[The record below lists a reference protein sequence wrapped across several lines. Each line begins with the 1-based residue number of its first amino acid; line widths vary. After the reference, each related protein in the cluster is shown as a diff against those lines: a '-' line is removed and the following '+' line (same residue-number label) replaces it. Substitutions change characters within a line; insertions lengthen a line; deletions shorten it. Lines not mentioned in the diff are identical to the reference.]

1 MSKIKKYVL
10 LFAGLVTAFT
20 GFTAC
25 ASSDEVNDDLP
36 NQAEERGVVK
46 TQFTISIPMEAK
58 GATRQGSDIVQDRGL
73 TDFRGINQICL
84 FSSNAVS
91 YNKDGDEP
99 DNADKETPVFTTT
112 APDLTGVITLSQM
125 LKPTVQSAINYI
137 PKTTA
142 LWENSKSVLY
152 NDVSINLGTKTFLFY
167 GKAIDND
174 ASETSL
180 STSSDKFKFGTLNV
194 TGMTISSAPTS
205 AAGFTFSPVP
215 ILSVELNSSADP
227 GKAKREALSD
237 YLKKIAG
244 STAGGKTWA
253 QATSTGVKSLYEKF
267 ITMTAGSSANI
278 QAAIEDLYF
287 TLKGST
293 DPMAVAI
300 CDNIEY
306 SDVSNPENKVARTD
320 VTIVNTPKTS
330 TAAAVRTLTF
340 SGDLAGYPAVYNLPD
355 GAAAIKWNSETKTF
369 DFVDSNAAIENVT
382 PLGKF
387 VYPANLYYWGIS
399 NILTSET
406 PQATNFDANKTWNAN
421 ATTGIF
427 NYYTDG
433 ESITSKTRSVI
444 LKKQIQYGVGRF
456 DIKVVGGA
464 NSIPDNGKNTD
475 DGELSVKLSDLEL
488 TGVLIAKQNSVGWNF
503 AVKGTGTEDYTIYDD
518 ITQRTTDGK
527 GLSIDNKT
535 LDNASYLNHTLV
547 LETAGASD
555 ETLKVA
561 LEFINNGPDFWG
573 ASGIVPTG
581 TKFYLVGELDITKG
595 TKPTGYT
602 DNKIFKQDWI
612 TIARFQINNLMTA
625 LNVIPDLRN
634 PNLELGLSVDLTW
647 NTGISFDISIG
658 GSN

>member
-36 NQAEERGVVK
+36 DQAEERGVVK

-58 GATRQGSDIVQDRGL
+58 GATRQGADIVQDKGL

-91 YNKDGDEP
+91 YNKDEDEP
-99 DNADKETPVFTTT
+99 DNIDKETPVFTTT
-112 APDLTGVITLSQM
+112 APALTGLITLSQM
-125 LKPTVQSAINYI
+125 LKPTAQTANNII
-137 PKTTA
+137 PKNA
-142 LWENSKSVLY
+142 GLWANSKSVLY

-167 GKAIDND
+167 GKAIDNI

-180 STSSDKFKFGTLNV
+180 STSQDKFKFGTLNV
-194 TGMTISSAPTS
+194 TGMEASSTS
-205 AAGFTFSPVP
+205 AAGFTFSPAP
-215 ILSVELNSSADP
+215 ILSVASDKMNTNDDP
-227 GKAKREALSD
+227 GYAKRTALSE
-237 YLKKIAG
+237 YLKTIAG
-244 STAGGKTWA
+244 STAEGKTWA
-253 QATSTGVKSLYEKF
+253 EATSTSVKALYDKF

-300 CDNIEY
+300 CTNIEA
-306 SDVSNPENKVARTD
+306 SSD
-320 VTIVNTPKTS
+320 VTIVNTPKTDS
-330 TAAAVRTLTF
+330 DPAVRTLTF

-355 GAAAIKWNSETKTF
+355 GAAAIRWNSTDKTF

-382 PLGKF
+382 PIGKF

-399 NILTSET
+399 NILTSEA
-406 PQATNFDANKTWNAN
+406 PQEGNFDESKTWDAN

-433 ESITSKTRSVI
+433 ESIASKTRSVI

-456 DIKVVGGA
+456 DIKVVGSA
-464 NSIPDNGKNTD
+464 TSIPDNGNNTK
-475 DGELSVKLSDLEL
+475 DGELFVKLSDLKL

-503 AVKGTGTEDYTIYDD
+503 AVKGTEDYTIYDN
-518 ITQRTTDGK
+518 IAQRTTDGK
-527 GLSIDNKT
+527 GLSIDNKS
-535 LDNASYLNHTLV
+535 LDNASYLNYTLV
-547 LETAGASD
+547 LETPGAND

-561 LEFINNGPDFWG
+561 LEFVNNGPDFWG
-573 ASGIVPTG
+573 STGIVPTG
-581 TKFYLVGELDITKG
+581 TKFYLVGELDFKKG

-612 TIARFQINNLMTA
+612 TIARFQIKDLKTA

-634 PNLELGLSVDLTW
+634 PNMELGLSVDLTW

>member
-58 GATRQGSDIVQDRGL
+58 GATRQSSDIVQDRGL

-84 FSSNAVS
+84 FSSPVES
-91 YNKDGDEP
+91 YKIVEG
-99 DNADKETPVFTTT
+99 KETPVFTATS
-112 APDLTGVITLSQM
+112 ALTGLITLSQM
-125 LKPTVQSAINYI
+125 LKPTVQSVINYI
-137 PKTTA
+137 PEKTA

-167 GKAIDND
+167 GKAIDNS
-174 ASETSL
+174 ATETSL
-180 STSSDKFKFGTLNV
+180 STSEDKFKFGTLNV
-194 TGMTISSAPTS
+194 TGMAAGSTS

-215 ILSVELNSSADP
+215 ILSVASDKMNTADDP
-227 GKAKREALSD
+227 GYAKRTALSN
-237 YLKKIAG
+237 YLKQIAASEDADG
-244 STAGGKTWA
+244 NKWAEAPST
-253 QATSTGVKSLYEKF
+253 SVKKKLYDKF
-267 ITMTAGSSANI
+267 TAMTAGSSANI

-293 DPMAVAI
+293 DPMYVAI
-300 CDNIEY
+300 CTNIEN
-306 SDVSNPENKVARTD
+306 SSN
-320 VTIVNTPKTS
+320 VTIVNNP
-330 TAAAVRTLTF
+330 TADPAVRTLTF

-355 GAAAIKWNSETKTF
+355 GAAAIRWNSTDKTF
-369 DFVDSNAAIENVT
+369 DFVDSDAAINNVT
-382 PLGKF
+382 PIGKF

-399 NILTSET
+399 NILTSEA
-406 PQATNFDANKTWNAN
+406 PQAANYDASKTWDA
-421 ATTGIF
+421 AETTGIF

-456 DIKVVGGA
+456 DIKVVGSGTT
-464 NSIPDNGKNTD
+464 IPDNGENTD
-475 DGELSVKLSDLEL
+475 DGELSVNLSDLKL

-503 AVKGTGTEDYTIYDD
+503 AVKGTEDYTIYDD

-555 ETLKVA
+555 EKLKVA
-561 LEFINNGPDFWG
+561 LEFVNNGPDFWG

-595 TKPTGYT
+595 KTDESDGYT

-612 TIARFQINNLMTA
+612 TIARFQIKDLKTA

-647 NTGISFDISIG
+647 NKGVTFDISIG